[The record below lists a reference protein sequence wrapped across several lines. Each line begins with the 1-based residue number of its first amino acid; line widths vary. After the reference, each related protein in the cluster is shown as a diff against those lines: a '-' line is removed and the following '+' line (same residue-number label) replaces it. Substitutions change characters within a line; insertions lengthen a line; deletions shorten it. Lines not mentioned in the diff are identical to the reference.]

1 MHFLPD
7 PIDPAVS
14 RTALMVCAYCALTAR
29 HPAFAKAFRD
39 PFAEPLYRLAA
50 REGDALMERTP
61 DWPAVERV
69 VLAEGGVAATALTS
83 VVWRKRWIEDHA
95 RRALEDGIRRV
106 VVLGGG
112 LDTLALRL
120 APAFPAASFIE
131 VDRTETQRVKRRLAA
146 QVAGIPDNLA
156 FVEADLAIT
165 PLEAVLSESSGPTLL
180 IAEFVLEYLP
190 PEAVARLFGSFRPL
204 IGAQGRLIF
213 TFMSKPSLETE
224 PLARRYAEAAEAI
237 GEPIRWRL
245 DPALLSGFLRDHGL
259 RARDRLNTRVL
270 IDSYLD
276 RIGINVPGVV
286 PERPVDTLHMVLASA
301 NHPSPSRSAG
311 PSLSHKGRR

>member
-29 HPAFAKAFRD
+29 HPTFAKAFRD

-50 REGDALMERTP
+50 REGDALMDRVP
-61 DWPAVERV
+61 DWAAVERV
-69 VLAEGGVAATALTS
+69 VLAEGGVAVTALTS

-95 RRALEDGIRRV
+95 RRTLEDGCRRV

-131 VDRTETQRVKRRLAA
+131 IDRAETQRVKRRLAA
-146 QVAGIPDNLA
+146 RVAGVPDNLA

-165 PLEAVLSESSGPTLL
+165 PLEAVLPGGVPILL

-190 PEAVARLFGSFRPL
+190 PDAVARLFESFRPL

-245 DPALLSGFLRDHGL
+245 DPALLPRFLRDHGFETL
-259 RARDRLNTRVL
+259 DRLNTRAL
-270 IDSYLD
+270 IDFYLD
-276 RIGINVPGVV
+276 RIGINLPGVV

-301 NHPSPSRSAG
+301 W
-311 PSLSHKGRR
+311 